1 MFTLSTLITAFIE
14 MPTITNGAA
23 LTRCV
28 RLHPAE
34 GRFVAPRHAR
44 IIDGAERYAA
54 RGLVARSSGARKRR
68 R

>member
-1 MFTLSTLITAFIE
+1 MHTLSTLIATFVDT
-14 MPTITNGAA
+14 PTITNGAA
-23 LTRCV
+23 LTRYV

-44 IIDGAERYAA
+44 IIDGAGRYAVHA
-54 RGLVARSSGARKRR
+54 LVARPSGARNRR